1 MLDKAIDDLN
11 LIYERIDSEGEWID
25 VSDISLDSVEFAI
38 GALTALR
45 QLCGRDGDESALIDN
60 LKIMFEYKERYNG

>member
-45 QLCGRDGDESALIDN
+45 QLCDRDDDESALIDN
-60 LKIMFEYKERYNG
+60 IKIMFEYKG